1 MIAYE
6 RAFSR
11 RSDRDCNWRLSG
23 IGKVIARR
31 FATEGAT
38 TVICSRSADRIE
50 PAADDIEHA
59 LPDDTPGTVHP
70 VECDV
75 TSASDVRA
83 LVDVTLTDFDG
94 IDILVNNAG
103 GARGDD
109 GKLHTVSE
117 DTWADNLAL
126 NLTGPYLCSREVIP
140 SMAEADGGSIIY
152 VSTANAAIG
161 IGASAYSAAKAGLY
175 SLSRSIA
182 VHYGTFNIRSN
193 VLSVGTILTDSR
205 RETREGADGDPYQ
218 ELRDETALGR
228 LGQPEEIADAVLF
241 LASPRSS
248 FITGANIPADGGLT
262 AGVSQVFHRAANDI
276 DEQPVRDEIP

>member
-1 MIAYE
+1 MSEYSLADQTAIVTGG
-6 RAFSR
+6 SR
-11 RSDRDCNWRLSG
+11 G

-50 PAADDIEHA
+50 PAADDIEQA
-59 LPDDTPGTVHP
+59 LPDDTPGSVYP
-70 VECDV
+70 IECDV

-83 LVDVTLTDFDG
+83 LVDATLADFNG

-103 GARGDD
+103 GTQGND

-117 DTWADNLAL
+117 NTWEENLAL
-126 NLTGPYLCSREVIP
+126 NLTGPYLCSREVLP
-140 SMAEADGGSIIY
+140 SMAADDGGSIVH
-152 VSTANAAIG
+152 VSSANAAIG

-175 SLSRSIA
+175 SLSRTIA
-182 VHYGTFNIRSN
+182 THYGSFDIRSN
-193 VLSVGTILTDSR
+193 VISVGTILTEPR
-205 RETREGADGDPYQ
+205 RKTIEESDGEPYQ

-228 LGQPEEIADAVLF
+228 LGQPEEIADTVLF

-276 DEQPVRDEIP
+276 DEQPVRDDIP

>member
-1 MIAYE
+1 MKEYSLAGQTAIVTGG
-6 RAFSR
+6 SR
-11 RSDRDCNWRLSG
+11 G

-50 PAADDIEHA
+50 PAADDIEQA
-59 LPDDTPGTVHP
+59 LPDDTPGTVYP
-70 VECDV
+70 IECDV
-75 TSASDVRA
+75 TSANDVRA
-83 LVDVTLTDFDG
+83 LVDATLAEFNG

-103 GARGDD
+103 GTQGND

-117 DTWADNLAL
+117 DTWKENLAL
-126 NLTGPYLCSREVIP
+126 NLTGPYLCSREVLP
-140 SMAEADGGSIIY
+140 PMAADNGGSIVH
-152 VSTANAAIG
+152 VSSANAAIG

-175 SLSRSIA
+175 SLSRTIA
-182 VHYGTFNIRSN
+182 THYGLFNIRSN
-193 VLSVGTILTDSR
+193 VISVGTILTEPR
-205 RETREGADGDPYQ
+205 RKTIEETDGDPYQ

-228 LGQPEEIADAVLF
+228 LGQPEEIADTVLF
-241 LASPRSS
+241 LASPHSS

-276 DEQPVRDEIP
+276 DEQPVRDETP